1 MDKLTAHI
9 LLLTLGWRWWTWLT
23 HILGLKRL
31 DPPLALAP
39 PVVAVGPVTPA
50 AAVVGVVAALL
61 WDGGRVGVDAG
72 VVAALE
78 STLVPFVKPFGVV
91 EGLVT
96 MVVEFYNNCFS
107 ASHICKGNKI

>member
-1 MDKLTAHI
+1 M
-9 LLLTLGWRWWTWLT
+9 T

-39 PVVAVGPVTPA
+39 PAVVVGVVTPA
-50 AAVVGVVAALL
+50 VVVVAALL
-61 WDGGRVGVDAG
+61 RGGGRVDVDAG
-72 VVAALE
+72 VALE